1 MAFLE
6 IYLDVAPE
14 YLQTVQDIY
23 KFTIIFIVFQIMV
36 HYSFPNKNVI
46 GSALS
51 GIPVNDEFTCLLIF
65 MLMGFAFYH
74 LVAQKI
80 LKFL

>member
-1 MAFLE
+1 MALFD

-23 KFTIIFIVFQIMV
+23 KFTIVLIVFQIMV
-36 HYSFPNKNVI
+36 HYSFPHKNII

-51 GIPVNDEFTCLLIF
+51 GIPVNDEFSCLLIF
-65 MLMGFAFYH
+65 MLMGLAFYH

-80 LKFL
+80 IMFY